1 MQITNEQF
9 IDLENLNNNIE
20 DSLESLEE
28 LFSNKELNINFVG
41 FQVGKLHSYLSRLQT
56 KMYILID
63 DIKDKNISK

>member
-9 IDLENLNNNIE
+9 SDLENINNNIE

-28 LFSNKELNINFVG
+28 IFTNKELNINFVG
-41 FQVGKLHSYLSRLQT
+41 FQIGKLHSYLSRLQN

>member
-9 IDLENLNNNIE
+9 SDLENINNNIE

-28 LFSNKELNINFVG
+28 IFSNKELNINFVG
-41 FQVGKLHSYLSRLQT
+41 FQVGKLHSYLSRLQN

>member
-9 IDLENLNNNIE
+9 SDLENLNNNME
-20 DSLESLEE
+20 DSLQSLEE
-28 LFSNKELNINFVG
+28 IFSNKESDINIVG
-41 FQVGKLHSYLSRLQT
+41 FQVGKLHSHLCRLQT

>member
-9 IDLENLNNNIE
+9 SDLENINNNIE
-20 DSLESLEE
+20 DSLENLEE
-28 LFSNKELNINFVG
+28 IFSNKELDINFVG

>member
-1 MQITNEQF
+1 MLITNEQF
-9 IDLENLNNNIE
+9 SDLENINNNIE

-28 LFSNKELNINFVG
+28 IFTNKELNINFVG
-41 FQVGKLHSYLSRLQT
+41 FQIGKLHSYLYRLQN